1 MARLVVSLVM
11 ALIAIAAAPA
21 GAKDARSAAADDP
34 APPPAVARF
43 LMGTRL
49 GYITCSGKYR
59 AYLERRDLY
68 ELVSDDGIATPRR
81 MDPPSNDEAAACV
94 HETVYK
100 ARGLQD
106 AAARHATSP
115 AAKTALREYAT
126 AWEASLTSLES
137 KQPEKPR
144 EFDARLKKQEAR
156 LDELQRRVEATAR

>member
-1 MARLVVSLVM
+1 MTRLVVSLVLAFM
-11 ALIAIAAAPA
+11 AIAAPPV
-21 GAKDARSAAADDP
+21 GATDTRTAKVEEP

-59 AYLERRDLY
+59 AYLEKRDLY

-81 MDPPSNDEAAACV
+81 MDPPSSDEASACV

-106 AAARHATSP
+106 AAARHAASP
-115 AAKTALREYAT
+115 AAKSALREYAT

-144 EFDARLKKQEAR
+144 EFDERLKKQEAR